1 MNHLKAVV
9 EHKFFITSRVE
20 RFNLKM
26 ENNTVLLYSEYDKL
40 HIEILGRKT
49 IAKLRT
55 LFFDILSLLFIYLG
69 SSPKICELI
78 ENGQSI
84 DIAQFSSKYTP
95 SKRFSNKEA
104 CLCPINNTT
113 INEKVLKLFLN
124 ISKMPINSLQFLL
137 CEAYDKL
144 AQDHRI
150 TLLLHIIDG
159 IVSKAE
165 VQKAKT
171 YLCGKY
177 PQIYNIKT
185 IGNYLPAVYHLC
197 QNYFFN
203 YHRKF
208 KCDILQLL
216 KVTQLKFVQISA
228 DTRNWYSHFL
238 EESKKPNRLKCGEE
252 MIFWFDILHYAIRL
266 MIVSELKVSI
276 DEGVVKE
283 YYYILHDWI
292 LKILY
297 GKEDNL
303 KSNTYSFVKSF
314 REMFE
319 NTIGTVD
326 KNSN

>member
-9 EHKFFITSRVE
+9 EHKFFITSPVE
-20 RFNLKM
+20 RFNLKI
-26 ENNTVLLYSEYDKL
+26 ENNTVLLYSDYDKL

-49 IAKLRT
+49 IAKQRT
-55 LFFDILSLLFIYLG
+55 LFFNILSLLLVYLG

-78 ENGQSI
+78 ENRQSI
-84 DIAQFSSKYTP
+84 DISQLSSKYTP

-113 INEKVLKLFLN
+113 LNEVVLKHFTN

-159 IVSKAE
+159 LVSKAE

-177 PQIYNIKT
+177 PQLYNIKT

-197 QNYFFN
+197 QNNFFN

-208 KCDILQLL
+208 KCNILQLL
-216 KVTQLKFVQISA
+216 KVTQLKFVQVSA
-228 DTRNWYSHFL
+228 VTRNWYSHFL
-238 EESKKPNRLKCGEE
+238 DESKKPNRLQRGEE
-252 MIFWFDILHYAIRL
+252 MILWFDILHYAIRL
-266 MIVSELKVSI
+266 MIVSKLKVSI
-276 DEGVVKE
+276 DEEVIKE

-292 LKILY
+292 LKVLY

-303 KSNTYSFVKSF
+303 KSNTYNFVKSF
-314 REMFE
+314 KEMFKKK
-319 NTIGTVD
+319 IGTIY